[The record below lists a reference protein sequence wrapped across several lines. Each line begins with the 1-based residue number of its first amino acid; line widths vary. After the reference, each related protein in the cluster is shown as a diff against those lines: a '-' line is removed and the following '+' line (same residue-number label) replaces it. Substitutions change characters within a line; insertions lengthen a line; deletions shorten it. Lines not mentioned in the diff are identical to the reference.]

1 MTFVNPWGLL
11 ALLAVPAIIVIHL
24 YQRRFPTLVVS
35 GLHLWSVE
43 TRQSLPGRRR
53 EKLPVSTSLI
63 LECLAALLLA
73 LLLAGPRIGEA
84 NRVPHLVVVL
94 DDSASMSARRVDGG
108 VETTAR
114 DAAIRELS
122 RRVELAGRGS
132 VLSIVTSGVRPA
144 LLVGPAA
151 SWDDAQRALA
161 AWEPRSPRHAF
172 EPAWDLALQL
182 ADEKSS
188 VLFLTDAV
196 PQNLPEVNRT
206 KEKAENKTAAAKT
219 PEKKEEPLRGSL
231 PERLEL
237 VSVGERASNLAIEA
251 SRWTF
256 DPTGAK
262 GELFVRVRNFSDQPQ
277 SAELVGL
284 RNAETVFRKP
294 IAIAAGGA
302 ESVLFDVPGGL
313 GEVTVS
319 IGTGTQS
326 KPAATP
332 AGAPPVG
339 SAVVASDA
347 RVDALEIDSRVDLI
361 EPKVRMVTV
370 ALTLPEG
377 MGAARIK
384 RVLEVMPGVQ
394 FGEADAAHLVIGPAG
409 ERPVESDRAWWL
421 GIGPVSVGAAEREA
435 AVDVAGPYLLEKS
448 HPLLDGVVL
457 GGVVWGGV
465 QKGIENATPL
475 ISAGELPLLSRIT
488 GTRTVGYLLNIDL
501 GRSNLT
507 ESPDW
512 PILLTNLIEL
522 RRSELPGLSR
532 WNYRL
537 GEIVRFRLYEGA
549 VDPVADGSGEL
560 TLVHN
565 GVTRKVPRGPTVE
578 LTGTNETGLYVI
590 NEGPR
595 ELGRF
600 AMQFN
605 DLEESN
611 LRERLPGRI
620 ESQVALAG
628 RLEVESPFSWWL
640 LAGIVAVMALL
651 LGDYRSLA
659 PMRGIVESPSPHGR

>member
-11 ALLAVPAIIVIHL
+11 ALLAVPAIITIHL
-24 YQRRFPTLVVS
+24 YQRRFPPLVVA

-63 LECLAALLLA
+63 LECLAATLLA

-84 NRVPHLVVVL
+84 NRVPHLIVVL
-94 DDSASMSARRVDGG
+94 DDSASMLARRDDGG
-108 VETTAR
+108 RRSTVR
-114 DAAIRELS
+114 DAAIREIS
-122 RRVELAGRGS
+122 QRVERAGRGA

-144 LLVGPAA
+144 MLIGPAA

-182 ADEKSS
+182 ADDKTS
-188 VLFLTDAV
+188 VLFLTDAI
-196 PQNLPEVNRT
+196 PESPPVVTSR
-206 KEKAENKTAAAKT
+206 NKTDKA
-219 PEKKEEPLRGSL
+219 EKKEQPAPQSTTF
-231 PERLEL
+231 PDRLEV
-237 VSVGERASNLAIEA
+237 VSVGERADNLAIEA

-262 GELFVRVRNFSDQPQ
+262 GELFVRVRNFSEQPQ
-277 SAELVGL
+277 SAELVGQ
-284 RNAETVFRKP
+284 RNGETVLRKP
-294 IAIAAGGA
+294 ISLAAGGA
-302 ESVLFDVPGGL
+302 ESTLFEVPGGL

-319 IGTGTQS
+319 IGTGTS
-326 KPAATP
+326 NNPPAAT
-332 AGAPPVG
+332 GAALQPGGDTVG
-339 SAVVASDA
+339 SEA

-394 FGEADAAHLVIGPAG
+394 FGSVDAAHLLIGPAG
-409 ERPVESDRAWWL
+409 ERPADNDRTWWL
-421 GIGPVSVGAAEREA
+421 GVGPVSVAAADREA

-448 HPLLDGVVL
+448 HPLLDGIVL

-475 ISAGELPLLSRIT
+475 ISAGELPLMARIT

-501 GRSNLT
+501 TRSNLT

-522 RRSELPGLSR
+522 RRGELPGLSR

-549 VDPVADGSGEL
+549 VDPITDGSGEL

-565 GVTRKVPRGPTVE
+565 GVTRKVPRGPTIE
-578 LTGTNETGLYVI
+578 LTGTSEPGLYVI
-590 NEGPR
+590 NEGTR

-611 LRERLPGRI
+611 LRERLPGRKAAV
-620 ESQVALAG
+620 SAQSG

-640 LAGIVAVMALL
+640 LAGIIAVLALL
-651 LGDYRSLA
+651 LGDYRSLLS
-659 PMRGIVESPSPHGR
+659 PRGAGESPSAPGR